1 MRCCMVTWVSRPP
14 PPDGV
19 NRYCRPRP
27 APPGVPVPLLSWPDV
42 TPLRQGVGGKV
53 VTLFSRHTPAWR
65 SSGHGYLLQRG
76 PAGTLDSVEWE
87 IEAYR
92 RSVAGLSPD
101 TVRAYASDV
110 ERFAGWAGRGGAQGP
125 ADVDR
130 ITLRRYLAY
139 LATRR
144 YAKATISRTAA
155 SLRSYFSWCAR
166 RGVIAAD
173 PSVRLSAPSPDS
185 RLPRVLGHAE
195 LDHLLEPAPVVGDG
209 SGGTPAPSPTPRDLR
224 DDAVLELLYGSG
236 VRVAELCG
244 LDVGDVDLARGV
256 VTVTGKGAKQRQV
269 LAHERAIAAVRAW
282 VDGPRATMMREG
294 SDAGALFHN
303 GRGNRLGSRDVRR
316 ILDRRSPVPTHPHAL
331 RHTFATHLL
340 DGGADLRVVQE
351 LLGHA
356 SLQTTQVYTHVSK
369 ERLLSVY
376 SGTHPR
382 A

>member
-1 MRCCMVTWVSRPP
+1 M
-14 PPDGV
+14 D
-19 NRYCRPRP
+19 
-27 APPGVPVPLLSWPDV
+27 
-42 TPLRQGVGGKV
+42 
-53 VTLFSRHTPAWR
+53 
-65 SSGHGYLLQRG
+65 
-76 PAGTLDSVEWE
+76 WE

-101 TVRAYASDV
+101 TVRAYASDIG
-110 ERFAGWAGRGGAQGP
+110 RFADWAGRGGASGP
-125 ADVDR
+125 SDIDR
-130 ITLRRYLAY
+130 INLRRYLAY

-155 SLRSYFSWCAR
+155 SLRSYFGWCAR
-166 RGVIAAD
+166 RGLVPHD

-195 LDHLLEPAPVVGDG
+195 LDRLLTSPPAAAPDGGGDEDGASVAALPV
-209 SGGTPAPSPTPRDLR
+209 PAHRDVR

-236 VRVAELCG
+236 MRVAELCG
-244 LDVGDVDLARGV
+244 LDIDDLDLDRGV
-256 VTVTGKGAKQRQV
+256 VTVTGKGSKQRQV
-269 LAHERAIAAVRAW
+269 LVHDTCVAAVRAW
-282 VDGPRATMMREG
+282 LAGPRVAMASEATPQG
-294 SDAGALFHN
+294 VLFVN
-303 GRGNRLGSRDVRR
+303 GRGNRLGARDVRR
-316 ILDRRSPVPTHPHAL
+316 IIDRRSPVPTHPHAL
-331 RHTFATHLL
+331 RHSFATHLL